1 MAEPLRQWLRLREAA
16 DARARAQALAR
27 RIVDALP
34 SRRPLHV
41 LDLATGAGS
50 NVRYLAPRLPRP
62 QRWLV
67 VDRSADLLADLR
79 ERTTHLDIEIE
90 TRQLDLGS
98 LDPALFEG
106 RHLVTASALLDL
118 VSEAWLRALA
128 RHCRAVGAAAL
139 FTITY
144 NGRSSCDPAEPED
157 DWVRGLLNRHQ
168 KRDKGLGG
176 PAEGPDAPAC
186 AERCFA
192 DADYRVE
199 RESSDWRLGPDDA
212 AMQRLLIEG
221 WADASSEMAPERA
234 STIADWRARR
244 LAHLD
249 ARRSHI
255 VVGHDDLAA
264 WLPQATETRSHGVTE
279 SRRNLN

>member
-1 MAEPLRQWLRLREAA
+1 MDEPLLQWLRLREAA
-16 DARARAQALAR
+16 DARARAEVLTR

-34 SRRPLHV
+34 LHGPLHV

-67 VDRSADLLADLR
+67 VDRSAELLADLR
-79 ERTTHLDIEIE
+79 ERTMHLQIEIE
-90 TRQLDLGS
+90 TRQMDLRS

-118 VSEAWLRALA
+118 VSESWLRSLA
-128 RHCRAVGAAAL
+128 QRCRAVGAWAL

-157 DWVRGLLNRHQ
+157 DWVRDLLNRHQ

-176 PAEGPDAPAC
+176 PAEGPDAPAG
-186 AERCFA
+186 AERCFVEA
-192 DADYRVE
+192 GYRVE
-199 RESSDWRLGPDDA
+199 RQPSDWRLGPDEAD
-212 AMQRLLIEG
+212 MQRLLIGG
-221 WADASSEMAPERA
+221 WAAAATEMAPERTA
-234 STIADWRARR
+234 AIARWRARR
-244 LAHLD
+244 LAHVG
-249 ARRSHI
+249 AGRSHI
-255 VVGHDDLAA
+255 LVGHDDLAA
-264 WLPQATETRSHGVTE
+264 WLPQATETQSHGET
-279 SRRNLN
+279 